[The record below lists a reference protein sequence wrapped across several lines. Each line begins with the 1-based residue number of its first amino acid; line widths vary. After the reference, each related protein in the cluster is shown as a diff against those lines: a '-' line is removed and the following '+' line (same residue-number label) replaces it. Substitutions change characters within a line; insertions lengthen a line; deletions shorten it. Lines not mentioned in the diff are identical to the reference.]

1 MFAFGGLEL
10 VVMPLALVGIV
21 VLAIVA
27 LTGGRGDPDPRG
39 RRAAMLYLCLVP
51 FVAIFSLL
59 YAVPSVVSAV
69 ANLTLV
75 EVEDGGASA
84 EVCAQ
89 DPLHPECRGGGVTQ
103 FINVF
108 PSSREAQ
115 ESAWARDAFNALAVG
130 LAAAAVLR
138 WHRSRWKEVADDD
151 DFASSPGARTL
162 DAYLYAVSFTAMIV
176 LLAAAA
182 VTLFA
187 LARVVAPDVVSAG
200 SPAAERDAGLVQ
212 LLSAVATAGAAAFVY
227 VTHWRRTAAAAS
239 RPAD

>member
-1 MFAFGGLEL
+1 
-10 VVMPLALVGIV
+10 
-21 VLAIVA
+21 
-27 LTGGRGDPDPRG
+27 
-39 RRAAMLYLCLVP
+39 MLYLCLVS

-75 EVEDGGASA
+75 EVEEGGATA
-84 EVCAQ
+84 EVCAH

-103 FINVF
+103 FVNVF
-108 PSSREAQ
+108 SPSGAAQ

-138 WHRSRWKEVADDD
+138 WHRSRWSEIAGDD
-151 DFASSPGARTL
+151 DFASSAGARTL

-182 VTLFA
+182 TALFA
-187 LARVVAPDVVSAG
+187 LARVAVPDVVSAG
-200 SPAAERDAGLVQ
+200 SAAAERDAGLVQ
-212 LLSAVATAGAAAFVY
+212 LLAVVATAGAAAFVY
-227 VTHWRRTAAAAS
+227 VTHWRRTPAAAP
-239 RPAD
+239 RPAE